1 MEMLRENDILSRI
14 RKKFPKLSKGQK
26 LLANYIV
33 NHYDKA
39 VYLTAAKLGQVVG
52 VSESTV
58 VRFANELGYEGYPKL
73 QRALEETARTKM
85 TSMQRVEV
93 TEDQIEEGNVLRH
106 VLTIDRER
114 IKQTLDEMREDDF
127 NQAIQYIL
135 DARRCYIIGV
145 RASAA
150 LANFLGFYFNLMF
163 DNVKVINS
171 NSSTEIFENLRRIN
185 EEDVLIG
192 ITFPRYSKRT
202 LQALSFAQTKKAK
215 VITLTD
221 CDQSPSLEFADVA
234 LFASTEMASVVDSLV
249 APLSVVNAIIVA
261 MSLKRKDRIIDSL
274 EQLENIWQEYQ
285 VYEDL
290 GTNNLTSGY
299 LKGNKDESKK

>member
-1 MEMLRENDILSRI
+1 MMLREYDILSRI
-14 RKKFPKLSKGQK
+14 QAKFPELSKGQK
-26 LLANYIV
+26 LLATYIT

-39 VYLTAAKLGQVVG
+39 VYLTAAKLGNIVG

-73 QRALEETARTKM
+73 QRALEETAKTKM

-93 TEDQIEEGNVLRH
+93 TEDQIEEGNVLKH

-185 EEDVLIG
+185 EEDVIIG

-202 LQALSFAQTKKAK
+202 IQALAFAQFKKAK
-215 VITLTD
+215 IITLTD
-221 CDQSPSLEFADVA
+221 CDQSPSLQYADVA

-249 APLSVVNAIIVA
+249 APMSVVNAIIVA
-261 MSLKRKDRIIDSL
+261 MSLRRKDRIIDSL

-285 VYEDL
+285 VYEDI
-290 GTNNLTSGY
+290 GSNNLTSGY
-299 LKGNKDESKK
+299 LKGNRDGNK

>member
-1 MEMLRENDILSRI
+1 MLRENDILSRI
-14 RKKFPKLSKGQK
+14 QAKFPELSKGQK
-26 LLANYIV
+26 LLATYIN

-39 VYLTAAKLGQVVG
+39 VYLTAAKLGSIVG

-73 QRALEETARTKM
+73 QRALEETAKTKM

-93 TEDQIEEGNVLRH
+93 TEDQIEEGNVLKH

-114 IKQTLDEMREDDF
+114 IKQTLDEMNEADF

-171 NSSTEIFENLRRIN
+171 NSSTEIFENLRRVT
-185 EEDVLIG
+185 EEDVVIG

-202 LQALSFAQTKKAK
+202 MQALSFAQAKKAK

-221 CDQSPSLEFADVA
+221 CDQSPSLEYADVA

-249 APLSVVNAIIVA
+249 APMSVVNAIIVA

-290 GTNNLTSGY
+290 GSNNLTSGY
-299 LKGNKDESKK
+299 LKGSKNVKK